1 MDRMDEVS
9 TRVAFGETLEE
20 MAGENPE
27 LVVVSADTARSMGL
41 KGMEKKYPDRV
52 INVGIAEQHMM
63 TAAAG
68 LAASGFNAVATTYAP
83 FTCMRALEEVRT
95 FIAYPNLNVTVV
107 GGMSGIT
114 GSIEGVTHQGQE
126 DINLMTAIP
135 NFVVAVACD
144 ACAAR
149 EMTRVL
155 VNHPGPAYLALG
167 RSQAHKVFD
176 TYHYEIGK
184 GYLLRDGEDLTIIS
198 YGSMVWR
205 CREACE
211 LLAAEGIHAR
221 LIEMPTIKPLDR
233 EIVQK
238 AARETGAIL
247 TVEDR
252 NVMGGLGSQI
262 CQAVCAAVPVPVRC
276 MGLND
281 CFAESGLED
290 ELYEYCHLGIQDVVA
305 GAKALWQSK
314 KGAENHE

>member
-1 MDRMDEVS
+1 MDCMDEVS
-9 TRVAFGETLEE
+9 TRVAFGSTLEE
-20 MAGENPE
+20 MAEENPE

-68 LAASGFNAVATTYAP
+68 LAASGFTAVAATYAP

-149 EMTRVL
+149 AMTRVL
-155 VNHPGPAYLALG
+155 VNYKGPAYLALG
-167 RSQAHKVFD
+167 RGPSHKVFSA
-176 TYHYEIGK
+176 YHYEIGK
-184 GYLLRDGEDLTIIS
+184 GNLLRGGDDLTIVS

-205 CREACE
+205 CKEACA

-233 EIVQK
+233 DIILR

-262 CQAVCAAVPVPVRC
+262 CQAVCAGAPVPVRC

-281 CFAESGLED
+281 CFAESGPED
-290 ELYEYCHLGIQDVVA
+290 ELYEHCRLGIRDVA
-305 GAKALWQSK
+305 ANARELLRSK
-314 KGAENHE
+314 KEGERK